1 MSSFLQRLG
10 LKKTSANKKNIIS
23 NATTINIPIVRYLL
37 FKNRPE
43 LENVLAQQNLTPK
56 DLDYLLKN
64 YTYEYS
70 GTNIGTSNISKTNT
84 NKLSKKMEPKVLNA
98 INELATNPK
107 TRELFIKFVQK
118 INGKKS
124 ISEREINFLNNPDS
138 YNIKNVAE
146 EINRIQTYIRDEIII
161 NYNNGIINKEKFI
174 DLCKSLRG
182 AIDTIIIIKGNKIIY
197 SYYDKNIDL
206 LKQFSNAMIKS
217 NNSSNLYKLLPQNEQ
232 ELINAEKVLAQY
244 KIFLSYDKTKENY
257 NKYVKN
263 LNDLNEG
270 IALKSDFKNT
280 INLIK
285 KSLKIKYNSL
295 QYENKVNNHRN
306 AIINREGYL
315 FGQNGGNNLGEAILG
330 GFCYLLYI
338 IFAFILCGVIAGLT
352 SPIRYYKSRKNK
364 PENNIV
370 VNYIPLP
377 DELNA
382 KNSGIGIQRLSGG
395 LVPDAKPLDLPKV
408 VRACERL
415 HKGGYGEFAY
425 CLASILG
432 QPVY

>member
-10 LKKTSANKKNIIS
+10 LKTKV
-23 NATTINIPIVRYLL
+23 IPVRYLL

-43 LENVLAQQNLTPK
+43 LENILKQQNLTPEQ
-56 DLDYLLKN
+56 LDYLLKN

-70 GTNIGTSNISKTNT
+70 GTSNIRKTNT
-84 NKLSKKMEPKVLNA
+84 NKLSKKIEPKVLNA
-98 INELATNPK
+98 ITELATNPK
-107 TRELFIKFVQK
+107 TRELFIKFIQK
-118 INGKKS
+118 INGKS
-124 ISEREINFLNNPDS
+124 PILEREINFLNNPDS
-138 YNIKNVAE
+138 YNMKNVAE
-146 EINRIQTYIRDEIII
+146 EINRIQNYIRDEIII

-182 AIDTIIIIKGNKIIY
+182 GIDTIIVIKGNKIIS

-217 NNSSNLYKLLPQNEQ
+217 NNSSNPSNLYKLLPQNEQ
-232 ELINAEKVLAQY
+232 ELIDAEKVLAQY

-257 NKYVKN
+257 NKYVQS

-270 IALKSDFKNT
+270 IALRTPSKKLPNDIKNK

-338 IFAFILCGVIAGLT
+338 IFAFILCGVIGALT
-352 SPIRYYKSRKNK
+352 SPYHYYKSRKNQ
-364 PENNIV
+364 PENKQGNNV
-370 VNYIPLP
+370 VINYIPLP
-377 DELNA
+377 DEING
-382 KNSGIGIQRLSGG
+382 KNSGIGI
-395 LVPDAKPLDLPKV
+395 
-408 VRACERL
+408 

-425 CLASILG
+425 CLASILC
-432 QPVY
+432 QHVY